1 MPRMYAQ
8 GCWLAGAWKGKDGN
22 TVFNKSGTADE
33 LRLLILTP
41 VRKGVEFYFFCAIC
55 QAYSAARAFDIRS
68 LIGNGTASTVKKW
81 GKI

>member
-8 GCWLAGAWKGKDGN
+8 GCWLAGAWKGKDVN

-41 VRKGVEFYFFCAIC
+41 VRIGVEFLH
-55 QAYSAARAFDIRS
+55 SLRALDTRS
-68 LIGNGTASTVKKW
+68 LIGNGITSTVQKW

>member
-41 VRKGVEFYFFCAIC
+41 VRIRAEFFYRMTLG
-55 QAYSAARAFDIRS
+55 SDRLSGGAAEQP
-68 LIGNGTASTVKKW
+68 V
-81 GKI
+81 